1 MPFQKATKKQAK
13 LRLALI
19 GPSGS
24 GKTYTAL
31 TLATYLV
38 PGGRIALI
46 DTEHGSASLYADQFQ
61 FDVLELDSF
70 SVENY
75 IAGITEAEASGYD
88 VLIIDSLSHAW
99 TGKDGVLEYKDKM
112 AAATSSKDDFGAWR
126 KASPKHNSLVDRML
140 SARLHLIATMRVK
153 TDYVVER
160 GSDGKNHPRK
170 VGLQPVQRDGVEY
183 EFGVIADID
192 ADHNFIVS
200 KSRCSALTD
209 MVVNKAGKEIADIL
223 RQWLT
228 DGIAPQEGTAAPDIQ
243 PSTPS
248 PDPGNEVAAVP
259 LPSLPMPAP
268 VVAPIVSPPPANGN
282 GRNGKPATIKT
293 PKWGPAARALA
304 ERCPCY
310 KRGDGQ
316 PDQFQ
321 MTIVAA
327 QCEFNEITE
336 ANLEAV
342 IAALSK
348 HAAQAMAAA

>member
-160 GSDGKNHPRK
+160 GADGKNHPRK

-228 DGIAPQEGTAAPDIQ
+228 DG
-243 PSTPS
+243 
-248 PDPGNEVAAVP
+248 VAADP
-259 LPSLPMPAP
+259 LPTLPVPAS
-268 VVAPIVSPPPANGN
+268 VVPPIVSPPPANGN

-293 PKWGPAARALA
+293 PKWGPAAKALA
-304 ERCPCY
+304 EHCPCY
-310 KRGDGQ
+310 KRADGQ
-316 PDQFQ
+316 PDQYQ
-321 MTIVAA
+321 MTTVAA
-327 QCEFNEITE
+327 QCEFSEITE

-348 HAAQAMAAA
+348 HAEQVMAAA